1 MKKIVSPREFS
12 GSSARFGIS
21 EVLRISPRFYGYI
34 RTCSIIT
41 KLSDMPKRRLCPH
54 FLRGQRDNNSVQFIF
69 SRTIVI
75 LFHNLSIINN
85 IILDRIV
92 VFFLAVYYILLTNN
106 L

>member
-41 KLSDMPKRRLCPH
+41 KLGAIRKPAFHGKETVNYD
-54 FLRGQRDNNSVQFIF
+54 DVVAFI
-69 SRTIVI
+69 
-75 LFHNLSIINN
+75 
-85 IILDRIV
+85 
-92 VFFLAVYYILLTNN
+92 
-106 L
+106 

>member
-41 KLSDMPKRRLCPH
+41 KLVAMLNDQQHDILKSSGDCP
-54 FLRGQRDNNSVQFIF
+54 FGATFGLTSELESFV
-69 SRTIVI
+69 
-75 LFHNLSIINN
+75 
-85 IILDRIV
+85 
-92 VFFLAVYYILLTNN
+92 LLTKFIAWDSPSLTFRKNN
-106 L
+106 QQLIA

>member
-41 KLSDMPKRRLCPH
+41 KLSAYCG
-54 FLRGQRDNNSVQFIF
+54 LR
-69 SRTIVI
+69 
-75 LFHNLSIINN
+75 INYN
-85 IILDRIV
+85 GNDDK
-92 VFFLAVYYILLTNN
+92 YK
-106 L
+106 

>member
-41 KLSDMPKRRLCPH
+41 KLVAMAC
-54 FLRGQRDNNSVQFIF
+54 QV
-69 SRTIVI
+69 VV
-75 LFHNLSIINN
+75 N
-85 IILDRIV
+85 ITQ
-92 VFFLAVYYILLTNN
+92 TNGGEP
-106 L
+106 

>member
-41 KLSDMPKRRLCPH
+41 KLCDMPRWTKTVMITM
-54 FLRGQRDNNSVQFIF
+54 NEEIKNSLVKNA
-69 SRTIVI
+69 R
-75 LFHNLSIINN
+75 HPW
-85 IILDRIV
+85 
-92 VFFLAVYYILLTNN
+92 LAID
-106 L
+106 

>member
-41 KLSDMPKRRLCPH
+41 KLAEISPKTVSKTKNEKRK
-54 FLRGQRDNNSVQFIF
+54 
-69 SRTIVI
+69 
-75 LFHNLSIINN
+75 
-85 IILDRIV
+85 
-92 VFFLAVYYILLTNN
+92 VF
-106 L
+106 